1 MSAKNS
7 NLAAE
12 IKNCSATM
20 EDRKRGRETQED
32 KAGFLKKVKVEDKE
46 EPKPPTEEEYTAHLV
61 AERRR
66 WRKVHSL

>member
-1 MSAKNS
+1 
-7 NLAAE
+7 
-12 IKNCSATM
+12 M